1 MIFQPAFEVK
11 NKNELIKIIRQP
23 LQNVISAVYY
33 DIISANIC
41 FTFPGRNQI
50 GAADHGRSHT
60 LLSQCTFKQFKSSL
74 PET

>member
-33 DIISANIC
+33 DII
-41 FTFPGRNQI
+41 
-50 GAADHGRSHT
+50 
-60 LLSQCTFKQFKSSL
+60 
-74 PET
+74 